1 MSYDFRRA
9 KEYRDVTSPFSG
21 GVIPEG
27 IYKLRAQIKPGGYGP
42 ERLLKVAKSGFTA
55 MLVLELT
62 VAEGKYAG
70 AKFTDWITLEFEDTS
85 ISGLDATQKEKF
97 ELAVMIGQAK
107 LCDMLESAFAIDK
120 NDKSAEAEAI
130 VNPQSLRV
138 FDGLVFVAKVK
149 IKPAENGYKES
160 NAISYVL
167 TPDSRGYYD
176 PRPGKDNAKPPPPPF
191 DDEIPY

>member
-9 KEYRDVTSPFSG
+9 KEYRDVTSPFGG
-21 GVIPEG
+21 GVIPDG
-27 IYKLRAQIKPGGYGP
+27 IYKLRAQIRPGGYGP

-62 VAEGKYAG
+62 VAEGKCAG
-70 AKFTDWITLEFEDTS
+70 AKFTDWITIEFEDTS
-85 ISGLDATQKEKF
+85 IGGLDATQKEKF
-97 ELAVMIGQAK
+97 LAVTIGQAK

-120 NDKSAEAEAI
+120 NDKTPEAEAI
-130 VNPQSLRV
+130 LNPQSLRV
-138 FDGLVFVAKVK
+138 FDGLVFLAKVK
-149 IKPAENGYKES
+149 VKPAENSFKES

-176 PRPGKDNAKPPPPPF
+176 PRPGKDNAKLPPPPF
-191 DDEIPY
+191 DDEVPF